1 MGSDG
6 AKVYWLLLLMVLHL
20 PLTTWLSL
28 VLPGLG
34 VFFWSLPPVSISCC
48 RSPGRP
54 VCLAVADLL
63 GGLQTVVSVAL
74 AETDLREAFK
84 KWSMLPWAQ
93 QISWEAF
100 RLWVLLPWETY
111 IHTVV
116 PVALEAAD
124 LLGSL

>member
-1 MGSDG
+1 
-6 AKVYWLLLLMVLHL
+6 
-20 PLTTWLSL
+20 
-28 VLPGLG
+28 
-34 VFFWSLPPVSISCC
+34 
-48 RSPGRP
+48 